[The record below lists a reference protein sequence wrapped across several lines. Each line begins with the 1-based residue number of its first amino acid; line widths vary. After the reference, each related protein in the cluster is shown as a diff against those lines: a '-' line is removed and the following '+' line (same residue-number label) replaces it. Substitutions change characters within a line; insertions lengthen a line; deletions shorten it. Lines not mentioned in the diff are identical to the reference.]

1 MSKYLCYNVC
11 AVFHGVLR
19 TLDPK
24 LMRGAEPVVRALEAG
39 ENLIDLLIS
48 ALIMA

>member
-1 MSKYLCYNVC
+1 MSKVDILNTRLLYCQKTKLMIKYKQ

-24 LMRGAEPVVRALEAG
+24 LMRGAESVVRTL
-39 ENLIDLLIS
+39 
-48 ALIMA
+48 